1 MNSILKNRR
10 KLIGLGIATA
20 LSLGASSGVAWA
32 ADDYKFEQAR
42 CLSGDTVAIRLVDE
56 ASGKSVTNA
65 QVFAVHRQW
74 LPGKGEPRSIERKV
88 ALKPDGEGR
97 FIYQGGEV
105 QSGANLK
112 LVAQLDGADISG
124 STTIC

>member
-1 MNSILKNRR
+1 MHTTLKKYP
-10 KLIGLGIATA
+10 KLIGLAIVAA
-20 LSLGASSGVAWA
+20 LSLGASGAAWA
-32 ADDYKFEQAR
+32 ADGYKFEPAG
-42 CLSGDTVAIRLVDE
+42 CLSGDTVKVRLVDE
-56 ASGKSVTNA
+56 ATGKSVTNA

-74 LPGKGEPRSIERKV
+74 LPGKGEPRSIEKRT
-88 ALKPDGEGR
+88 ALTSDGDGR
-97 FIYQGGEV
+97 FTYEGGEV